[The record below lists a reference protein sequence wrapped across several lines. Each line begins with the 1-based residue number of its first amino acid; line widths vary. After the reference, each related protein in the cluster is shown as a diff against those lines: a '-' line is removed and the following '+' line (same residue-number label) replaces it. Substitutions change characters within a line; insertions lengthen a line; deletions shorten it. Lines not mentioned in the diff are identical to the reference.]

1 MAGKYHGKKGN
12 IRKLLGP
19 SAGPCG
25 SSKKQ
30 QRQWLDRQT
39 DRKDLHFPQS
49 RQKPGILTA
58 SGTGSQDIRDSKWGH
73 CEPLTLVHVGITHT
87 RITAHVKE
95 ETPSSSTH
103 THTPACKRIWYP
115 LGDDGTI
122 PQERKEGCAC
132 WRRCLEASAEA

>member
-73 CEPLTLVHVGITHT
+73 CEPLTLVHVGVTHKGSRHT
-87 RITAHVKE
+87 SRKKLQAALH
-95 ETPSSSTH
+95 TH
-103 THTPACKRIWYP
+103 THP
-115 LGDDGTI
+115 LANVSGI
-122 PQERKEGCAC
+122 H
-132 WRRCLEASAEA
+132 